1 MSKKGTLTKLPKQK
15 SEYDP
20 NDQRVVL
27 PGMPGYRTRT
37 GRSGY
42 DPIDTRAEAAHT
54 AGTIIH
60 KLFAARITNPFSLFL
75 LGMLGLALVTPLVI
89 AISEVVNGARF
100 PLDAW
105 ILFLVAGATGLAI
118 IINFIRNIIKT
129 FFR

>member
-1 MSKKGTLTKLPKQK
+1 MSKKDTLSKLPKQK
-15 SEYDP
+15 SEDDP
-20 NDQRVVL
+20 NNQGVL
-27 PGMPGYRTRT
+27 LRGLPGYRTRA

-60 KLFAARITNPFSLFL
+60 KLFAARISNPISLFL
-75 LGMLGLALVTPLVI
+75 LGVMGLALVTPLVI

-105 ILFLVAGATGLAI
+105 ILFLAAGAAGLAI
-118 IINFIRNIIKT
+118 IINFIRNLIKNL
-129 FFR
+129 FR